1 MAKTL
6 VQLEMLARQSAD
18 MEGDPLVDSFE
29 ARSYINDGLRDLYL
43 AYTKVFTDAYLLS
56 QTFTVTAG
64 ATTAPLP
71 TGFLKARGVDFQFS
85 GRWRPVRHYTWR
97 ERDTYHSGR
106 RAHRIDTVIRFD
118 PEWLDMSGTYRIW
131 YYPTAP
137 VLVNSSDA
145 LDALMDQWSDFVVAY
160 AAERMLIKA
169 KLGADSQRAIQAY
182 VLTKLSEEA
191 ARRDDEPDQAPDV
204 EDGRWDE
211 GWGWS

>member
-6 VQLEMLARQSAD
+6 VQLTMLARQSAD
-18 MEGDPLVDSFE
+18 MEGDPLVDDFE
-29 ARSYINDGLRDLYL
+29 VRSYLNDGLRDLYL
-43 AYTKVFTDAYLLS
+43 AYVKVYTDAYLLS
-56 QTFTVTAG
+56 QTFTVAAG

-71 TGFLKARGVDFQFS
+71 TGFLKSRGVDFQFG
-85 GRWRPVRHYTWR
+85 GRWRPCRHYTWR

-118 PEWLDMSGTYRIW
+118 PEWLDMSGNYRIW

-137 VLVNSSDA
+137 VLVNAADT

-169 KLGADSQRAIQAY
+169 KLGTDAQRAIQAY
-182 VLTKLSEEA
+182 VLTKMAEEA
-191 ARRDDEPDQAPDV
+191 PRRDDEPDQAPDV
-204 EDGRWDE
+204 DSGRMDD
-211 GWGWS
+211 GWGWG